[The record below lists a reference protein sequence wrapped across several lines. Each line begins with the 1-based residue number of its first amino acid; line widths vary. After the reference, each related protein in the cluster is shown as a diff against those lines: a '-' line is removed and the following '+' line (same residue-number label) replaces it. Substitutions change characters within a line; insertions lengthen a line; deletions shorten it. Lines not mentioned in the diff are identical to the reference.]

1 MDEPFFCEVFISFT
15 TEDFVFHASN
25 VSKNEEKTKIFL
37 ILNFPLELIHCHYLS
52 LVTMY
57 TLAIILFTIPLFFSH
72 IFARVGIVFWSSSFE
87 RVKVYLFLILVAV
100 ALCELVLF
108 YSERLAKYMLKQY
121 VLFFLFLL
129 FPLFSFFIFSGESFW
144 LWSQEKHHG
153 YIWYLGL
160 TLFAGIVSLS
170 TDLERRRMIIA
181 SLIASSLV
189 ALFALL
195 EYIGISLPSSGTG
208 RVTWELGRTIS
219 TLGNPNYVAG
229 YLLMHIPLIMYIR
242 SPERYIL
249 AGIIILAMITTGSYI
264 GIVLMLGYFLYR
276 ITLRF
281 SYGKYIFPLLIILW
295 WVTVYL
301 VAPTEKLLSFISRW
315 VLMLDVI
322 KNFFT
327 HPIALLTWYGPDSI
341 ITLYSSVRS
350 SVINMY
356 FPPTSAIDSSH
367 NILLDTIYSYGII
380 SFGYIL
386 WTIRNRWSERENQ
399 DKIAIILGILFFS
412 LNVIVLAPLI
422 LLITLIYASNPSGKK

>member
-1 MDEPFFCEVFISFT
+1 M
-15 TEDFVFHASN
+15 
-25 VSKNEEKTKIFL
+25 
-37 ILNFPLELIHCHYLS
+37 
-52 LVTMY
+52 
-57 TLAIILFTIPLFFSH
+57 
-72 IFARVGIVFWSSSFE
+72 IV
-87 RVKVYLFLILVAV
+87 
-100 ALCELVLF
+100 
-108 YSERLAKYMLKQY
+108 
-121 VLFFLFLL
+121 
-129 FPLFSFFIFSGESFW
+129 
-144 LWSQEKHHG
+144 
-153 YIWYLGL
+153 
-160 TLFAGIVSLS
+160 
-170 TDLERRRMIIA
+170 A

-229 YLLMHIPLIMYIR
+229 YLLMHIPLLTYLR

-249 AGIIILAMITTGSYI
+249 GWLIILALLTTGSYI
-264 GIVLMLGYFLYR
+264 GIILMLGYFLYQ
-276 ITLRF
+276 ISLRF
-281 SYGKYIFPLLIILW
+281 SYGKYIFSLLIILG
-295 WVTVYL
+295 WVAVYL
-301 VAPTEKLLSFISRW
+301 VAPTEKLLSFISRG
-315 VLMLDVI
+315 VLMMDVI

-367 NILLDTIYSYGII
+367 NIILDIIYSYGII
-380 SFGYIL
+380 GLSYII
-386 WTIRNRWSERENQ
+386 WTIRNRWSEIQNQ

-422 LLITLIYASNPSGKK
+422 LLITLIYAPTSPVKK